1 MRSRRRWEGP
11 SRPCGWAGGTAIVPR
26 DWAELDRGGLVA
38 ASGQSRARTVG
49 VRRRTR
55 TRRACRAG
63 RLQGSGPS
71 CACAREELRSW
82 PCVGHS
88 SAAQRE
94 TRRRLSSSLLAKA
107 QSSSPFPRFPSLV
120 PPATAAATGQLCTRT
135 LQATA
140 ARHRLCPLR
149 GCHLLLLAAPFPRSE
164 SRSAAF
170 PLRLGE
176 RQPSSFGL
184 HAVPRC
190 RISSVRRAPVRP
202 RSLTAASPP
211 RSVRLAFRGHSFSSA
226 FCFLDSLSTPF
237 RTHQDGRPA
246 GSKSSRARAEHG
258 RVVDDGAEP
267 QPSPRRR
274 LARPLRPRGTR

>member
-1 MRSRRRWEGP
+1 MRSRRRWEGW

-26 DWAELDRGGLVA
+26 DWAKLDRGGLVA
-38 ASGQSRARTVG
+38 ASGQSRARSVG

-94 TRRRLSSSLLAKA
+94 TTRRLSSSSLAKA
-107 QSSSPFPRFPSLV
+107 QSSLSFPPSFSL
-120 PPATAAATGQLCTRT
+120 ALASAAAATAQPCART

-140 ARHRLCPLR
+140 ARPRPCPLR
-149 GCHLLLLAAPFPRSE
+149 GGHLLLLLAAPFPRSE

-176 RQPSSFGL
+176 HQPRSFGL

-190 RISSVRRAPVRP
+190 RVSSVRRAPVRP
-202 RSLTAASPP
+202 
-211 RSVRLAFRGHSFSSA
+211 
-226 FCFLDSLSTPF
+226 
-237 RTHQDGRPA
+237 
-246 GSKSSRARAEHG
+246 
-258 RVVDDGAEP
+258 
-267 QPSPRRR
+267 
-274 LARPLRPRGTR
+274 